1 MKEEEIP
8 GSQPIKKVKLDNT
21 ELQQLKK
28 HSLVVADTG
37 EFNLIQKYKPED
49 STTNP
54 TLILQASEK
63 PEFQNLIK
71 KSIQFGIKNFD
82 VYLVKGKKK
91 KDPKPAVWAEL
102 QEEDKLHLIDLIFD
116 HLAVSFGCE
125 ILKIVPGFVST
136 EVDAKLSFDKKA
148 TIDRAKRLIQLYK
161 NEGVDT
167 NRILIKIAS
176 TWPGIMAGE
185 ALKKDKIK
193 CNMTLVFHKIQAIAC
208 GNSQLF
214 LISPFVGRILDWFK
228 KETGKNYQNP
238 TEDPGVVSVT
248 EIYNYYKKFGYNTIV
263 MGASFR
269 SVGEIKQLCGCDR
282 LTISPKL
289 LEELASGSG
298 EVPRKLDDK
307 KAAQLNIEEV
317 EINEA
322 IFMY

>member
-1 MKEEEIP
+1 M
-8 GSQPIKKVKLDNT
+8 
-21 ELQQLKK
+21 
-28 HSLVVADTG
+28 
-37 EFNLIQKYKPED
+37 
-49 STTNP
+49 
-54 TLILQASEK
+54 
-63 PEFQNLIK
+63 
-71 KSIQFGIKNFD
+71 
-82 VYLVKGKKK
+82 
-91 KDPKPAVWAEL
+91 
-102 QEEDKLHLIDLIFD
+102 IFD

-228 KETGKNYQNP
+228 KETGKNYENP

-248 EIYNYYKKFGYNTIV
+248 EIYNYYKKFGYKTIV

-269 SVGEIKQLCGCDR
+269 SVGEIK
-282 LTISPKL
+282 
-289 LEELASGSG
+289 
-298 EVPRKLDDK
+298 
-307 KAAQLNIEEV
+307 
-317 EINEA
+317 
-322 IFMY
+322 